1 MAPQHSFLFDLPFRF
16 VLGTGITAGTVWALF
31 KPTDVALAEEVSKK
45 PKVLVRTASG
55 AVREYLLRAGST
67 YCLAPY
73 PEHTP
78 RTTSHPPPKMAS
90 GAVRPSPPRA
100 HSPHTRCACCGVM
113 PLHSPACRTMHPRHR
128 HGGGWPAP
136 TPRSASRLPAAR
148 PRTRVPPAHR
158 YFPLLPRHSRTF
170 PTSAAAH
177 LPLAFDSNLSRRAAR
192 PLTCRPPPARRSR
205 RVSPGRNRRIATRVG
220 WACPR
225 STRSRQKDE
234 TVAVGRTVVR
244 SEDAPRVPYL
254 PLLRRARRQGV
265 LMTPGPAPA
274 A

>member
-55 AVREYLLRAGST
+55 AVREYLLRADST

-100 HSPHTRCACCGVM
+100 HSPHTLCLLWSHAIALSRLPHDA
-113 PLHSPACRTMHPRHR
+113 PAAPPWRRLASANTSLRISPACSSAPDTRPSRTPLLSSPPKTLSHVSHFSC
-128 HGGGWPAP
+128 
-136 TPRSASRLPAAR
+136 RSPPSRLR
-148 PRTRVPPAHR
+148 
-158 YFPLLPRHSRTF
+158 LKSL
-170 PTSAAAH
+170 
-177 LPLAFDSNLSRRAAR
+177 
-192 PLTCRPPPARRSR
+192 PARRPPSHL
-205 RVSPGRNRRIATRVG
+205 PPATRAQIPPG
-220 WACPR
+220 LAG
-225 STRSRQKDE
+225 SESENSYTSRMGMSKE
-234 TVAVGRTVVR
+234 
-244 SEDAPRVPYL
+244 YKK
-254 PLLRRARRQGV
+254 
-265 LMTPGPAPA
+265 
-274 A
+274 